1 MRSYT
6 FENDLGAAKAYAKRV
21 LVDPLAL
28 DIVVIEAHYVIGKAE
43 FEGNNYDAAM
53 TEFRE
58 VSAKTSSIIGA
69 ESHYYI
75 ALIYHLREEYKK

>member
-1 MRSYT
+1 MLENSASYPENKLKAEIGLMRSYT

-53 TEFRE
+53 T
-58 VSAKTSSIIGA
+58 
-69 ESHYYI
+69 
-75 ALIYHLREEYKK
+75 